1 MGRKKRTSRIITIG
15 GIAVIGALVA
25 FMVALQVEAARN
37 NEFRRSID
45 QIAFDTIALT
55 QEYQKVEE
63 KWMEN
68 PQDNNSTITSTFEQY
83 KLRYQQLI
91 DRAEG
96 LDTPDKYKTAKSH
109 LIKAIELEMQSN
121 QHFYN
126 YLISGDDSEREKAG
140 ELASQSLVSSAEYD
154 AAIRAAG

>member
-1 MGRKKRTSRIITIG
+1 MARKKRTSRIITIG
-15 GIAVIGALVA
+15 GIAAIAALVA
-25 FMVALQVEAARN
+25 FMIALQVEAARN
-37 NEFRRSID
+37 DEFRKSID

-63 KWMEN
+63 KWMDN
-68 PQDNNSTITSTFEQY
+68 PQDSSTITPIFEQY
-83 KLRYQQLI
+83 QLRYQQLI
-91 DRAEG
+91 DRAEA
-96 LDTPDKYKTAKSH
+96 LDTPDRYKTAKGH

-121 QHFYN
+121 EHFYN